1 MEVDTSTAVK
11 FCLACRAC
19 YRFECG
25 RMNYIGEKKLVSYSA
40 FMVVSRKK
48 EQKRVQSDKIMTSD
62 NWPLAR
68 PKYNQAMSYY

>member
-48 EQKRVQSDKIMTSD
+48 EQKRVQSDKYIDRYFVALYFITIIC
-62 NWPLAR
+62 
-68 PKYNQAMSYY
+68 